1 MLWLFLSDTACPPF
15 VKLEG
20 NDDSGE
26 RSEEQNGN
34 AYIITHFPFSA
45 ISTGHLMQFRATQ
58 STGMTKEG
66 EKDQEICYSIKLV

>member
-1 MLWLFLSDTACPPF
+1 LFLSDTACPPF

-34 AYIITHFPFSA
+34 TYIITHFPFSA
-45 ISTGHLMQFRATQ
+45 ISTQHLMQFRATQ
-58 STGMTKEG
+58 STGMTKVE
-66 EKDQEICYSIKLV
+66 EKDKEICYSI